1 MGVELMDRKQ
11 PTEVG
16 EAITAALDTIEGV
29 LLRIHGEKPNFGD
42 SAMRS
47 ATYLFATVLL
57 DKMYDLQS
65 REEMPLDVKTDMAN
79 KLGEELRALVKR
91 YTDID
96 TVTLYNG
103 DGGSSVHNKQ
113 AT

>member
-1 MGVELMDRKQ
+1 MDMK
-11 PTEVG
+11 TDLEVG

-103 DGGSSVHNKQ
+103 DGGVKV
-113 AT
+113 

>member
-1 MGVELMDRKQ
+1 MDMK
-11 PTEVG
+11 TDLEVG

-47 ATYLFATVLL
+47 ATYLFATVLF
-57 DKMYDLQS
+57 DKMYDLQNKEKMS
-65 REEMPLDVKTDMAN
+65 LDVRSDMAL
-79 KLGEELRALVKR
+79 KAGEEIRALVKR